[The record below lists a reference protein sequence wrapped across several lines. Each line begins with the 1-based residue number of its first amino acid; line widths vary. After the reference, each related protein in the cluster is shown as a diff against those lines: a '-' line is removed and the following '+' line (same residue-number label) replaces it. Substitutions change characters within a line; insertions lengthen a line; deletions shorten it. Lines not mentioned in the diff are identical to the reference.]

1 MRYFYLLILSCLS
14 LFKLEAQIDT
24 SFWFVAPKVPAV
36 IGTTSIGLQIGS
48 YTQAVTV
55 RVRQP
60 ANAGGVNLIFNLAA
74 NTSTLVDLTPS
85 LGLVTSVLANAAD
98 NKGLYISSTGS
109 VSANFIMESPVSKEN
124 ISIKGRNGIGDDFF
138 APFTSSINTL
148 YNGLAGNTAFDIVAT
163 EQGLTTLLITPKGN
177 LIGPRPKNITFITTL
192 TQGQTFSCQED
203 IFTRNPVSSVT
214 RDFDGDGFLDIAM
227 VDQKFNSVLMLKG
240 NGTGSFTENG
250 VHIVGSTP
258 THIIAADVNNDS
270 NLDLIVT
277 NSGSDNVAILI
288 GNGAGSFAPATFFST
303 GGGQSPTSVACD
315 DINNDGNRDLVVTHT
330 LSSGF
335 ALLHGNGAGSFTFNS
350 TYATAIIPI
359 DIKISDFTND
369 GNKDVV
375 ISNFNSNSISV
386 FTGVASGTFNTAPT
400 NYACATNPYRL
411 EVVDLNAD
419 GFEDVVVANRGSANV
434 RVFLSNA
441 VGTFTGI
448 TAYAVGT
455 NPESVVTATVNG
467 DGFRDLVVSNAGSN
481 NVSVL
486 FGAAA
491 GAFGA
496 AFSGN
501 AVGTTPRHIVTG
513 DFTGDGLP
521 DFCTANFNSN
531 NYSILTGNGT
541 NAFAPINSTILG
553 TVNYPFTELS
563 GSIIS
568 SDKKIAVSVSGAL
581 GGASV
586 CPSYYAD
593 QITPTSRIGMHYV
606 VHRTGTQHDQ
616 TYILAPQNSTS
627 LSITS
632 ATTTNWLINSGETFK
647 VNTAGNA
654 LTYIQTDKPVY
665 VFNVGGRGCK
675 LAAAQIAPAYCA
687 GSYTA
692 SFTRESSDS
701 LFIDVYVR
709 SAAIGTFTLD
719 INSVPTPIAA
729 GNFTVVPGT
738 AGNLFGARIYFSTA
752 TIPLGAYCI
761 LRNNVDLFGFSVQN
775 GGNATGSYLS
785 QHSSFNSETF
795 VQANPVPT
803 ATICSNTTFTLNGL
817 IGGGPNTGVWTSN
830 GYGTYSGGP
839 NQIANNVYTPNL
851 LDTSLVP
858 VPTPTPWTGGLVVFN
873 LTSTGICPNLS
884 STVAVRVLQ
893 GPIVNAGTD
902 QIKCTNN
909 TATIQLNG
917 LILGASSQG
926 TWSPVAPA
934 SGTIVN
940 SSSLSTI
947 YNTALPGDT
956 ALPYIKI
963 LLTSINNGIC
973 AAERDTIKII
983 LQKAPIVDAAPT
995 SSLVRCSNNSTVY
1008 LSGYISN
1015 SIPSGIWTTSG
1026 SGLFIP
1032 NNISLINNYVPS
1044 LGDLTTGPI
1053 KLKLSTPPSAL
1064 CKVVSDSVI
1073 VHFTTPADLNLG
1085 PDLNS
1090 CKNNPIIPLNA
1101 VITGTSSST
1110 VLWSGGTGSFV
1121 PSTTALTTT
1130 YIATPTET
1138 TSGFVILTAST
1149 TANGICLG
1157 VTKQIR
1163 IDFRDKPAANFITN
1177 TVCLNQTTLFSD
1189 QSINPSGI
1197 GSLSGWQWNFGN
1209 GQNSSNINP
1218 SLTYT
1223 APGTYT
1229 VMLVVN
1235 NSFGCYDTI
1244 RKSTTVFP
1252 LPNIKWGYNR
1262 LCTGSAQNICFT
1274 DSSTIL
1280 PPSTIPVTNHY
1291 WDFGGVGFSVTKDTC
1306 FIFPTDGKY
1315 SVTHQ
1320 ITSSNGC
1327 VSALVQTINITPKPT
1342 AKFQAF
1348 NSGQLSLG
1356 TNVNF
1361 IDSSKYSVGWTWDF
1375 GNGSTSTQQNPTTT
1389 YGSNGNYT
1397 VTQIVRDQFGCTD
1410 TYTLVVRI
1418 LNVVNDIVQLI
1429 PNVISPNGDGKNDYW
1444 RLDFI
1449 DVYFKN
1455 AEIEIFN
1462 RWGESIFRSTGY
1474 SNAWDGT
1481 YRGEPLPVGAY
1492 YYTMDLKDPNK
1503 PGIIKGNITILK

>member
-1 MRYFYLLILSCLS
+1 MRYFYLLLLSCLS
-14 LFKLEAQIDT
+14 LYKLDAQIDT

-36 IGTTSIGLQIGS
+36 IGTSSIGLQIGS

-60 ANAGGVNLIFNLAA
+60 ANAGGVNLVFNLAA
-74 NTSTLVDLTPS
+74 NTSTVVNLTPS
-85 LGLVTSVLANAAD
+85 LALVTSVLANAAD

-109 VSANFIMESPVSKEN
+109 ISANFIMESAVSKEN
-124 ISIKGRNGIGDDFF
+124 ISIKGRNGIGNDFF

-148 YNGLAGNTAFDIVAT
+148 YNGLAGNTAYDIVAT
-163 EQGLTTLLITPKGN
+163 EAGLTTLLITPKGN
-177 LIGPRPKNITFITTL
+177 LIGPRPKNITFITSL

-203 IFTRNPVSSVT
+203 LFTRNPVSSVT

-227 VDQKFNSVLMLKG
+227 LDQKFNSVIMLKG
-240 NGTGSFTENG
+240 NGTGAFTEFG

-258 THIIAADVNNDS
+258 THIIADDVNNDS

-277 NSGSDNVAILI
+277 NSGADNVAILI

-303 GGGQSPTSVACD
+303 GGGQAPTSVACG
-315 DINNDGNRDLVVTHT
+315 DINNDGNKDIVVTHS

-335 ALLHGNGAGSFTFNS
+335 ALMYGNGAGSFTFNS
-350 TYATAIIPI
+350 TYATPIVPI

-375 ISNFNSNSISV
+375 ITNFNSNSISV
-386 FTGVASGTFNTAPT
+386 FTCVPTGTFNTVPI

-411 EVVDLNAD
+411 EVIDFNAD

-455 NPESVVTATVNG
+455 NPESVVTATVNA

-486 FGAAA
+486 FGAA
-491 GAFGA
+491 GGVFGA

-501 AVGTTPRHIVTG
+501 VVGTTPRHIVTG

-521 DFCTANFNSN
+521 DFCTPNFNST

-541 NAFAPINSTILG
+541 SAFAPINTVLLG
-553 TVNYPFTELS
+553 TVNYPATELS

-568 SDKKIAVSVSGAL
+568 SDKKIAVSVSGAI

-593 QITPTSRIGMHYV
+593 QITPTNKLGMHYV
-606 VHRTGTQHDQ
+606 IHRTGTQHDQ

-692 SFTRESSDS
+692 SFSRESSDS
-701 LFIDVYVR
+701 LFLDVYVR

-719 INSVPTPIAA
+719 INAVPTPIVA

-761 LRNNVDLFGFSVQN
+761 LRNNIDLFGFSVVN
-775 GGNATGSYLS
+775 GSSTSGSHMS
-785 QHSSFNSETF
+785 QHSSFSSQTF
-795 VQANPVPT
+795 VQANPMPT
-803 ATICSNTTFTLNGL
+803 ATICSNTTFTLQGV

-830 GYGTYSGGP
+830 GYGTLSGGP
-839 NQIANNVYTPNL
+839 NQITNNVYTPNL

-858 VPTPTPWTGGLVVFN
+858 VPTPTPWTGGLVIFN

-917 LILGASSQG
+917 SILGASSQG

-934 SGTIVN
+934 SGTIV
-940 SSSLSTI
+940 SPASLSTI
-947 YNTALPGDT
+947 YNTAFPGDT

-973 AAERDTIKII
+973 AAERDTVKII
-983 LQKAPIVDAAPT
+983 LQKAPLVDAAPT
-995 SSLVRCSNNSTVY
+995 SSLVRCSNNATVY

-1026 SGLFIP
+1026 SGIFIP
-1032 NNISLINNYVPS
+1032 NNIALINNYVPS
-1044 LGDLTTGPI
+1044 LTDLSTGPI
-1053 KLKLSTPPSAL
+1053 KLKLTTPPSAL
-1064 CKVVSDSVI
+1064 CKQVSDSVF
-1073 VHFTTPADLNLG
+1073 VHFTTPAIVSAG
-1085 PDLNS
+1085 ADLNS

-1121 PSTTALTTT
+1121 PSTTAQTTT

-1138 TSGFVILTAST
+1138 TNGFVILTVST

-1157 VTKQIR
+1157 ATDQIR

-1177 TVCLNQTTLFSD
+1177 TVCLNQGTLFSD

-1209 GQNSSNINP
+1209 GQNSNNINP
-1218 SLTYT
+1218 AITYT

-1244 RKSTTVFP
+1244 RKTTTVFP
-1252 LPNIKWGYNR
+1252 LPNIKWGYTR
-1262 LCTGSAQNICFT
+1262 LCTGAAQNICFT

-1320 ITSSNGC
+1320 IISSNGC
-1327 VSALVQTINITPKPT
+1327 LSALVQTINITPKPD
-1342 AKFQAF
+1342 AKFTAF

-1361 IDSSKYSVGWTWDF
+1361 VDSSKYSVGWSWDF
-1375 GNGSTSTQQNPTTT
+1375 GNGTGSNLQNPSSIYT
-1389 YGSNGNYT
+1389 SNGNYT
-1397 VTQIVRDQFGCTD
+1397 VTQVVRDQFGCTD
-1410 TYTLVVRI
+1410 SYSLVVGI
-1418 LNVVNDIVQLI
+1418 NNVVNDITELI

-1444 RLDFI
+1444 RLDFV
-1449 DVYFKN
+1449 DVFYPN

-1481 YRGEPLPVGAY
+1481 YRGDALPVGAY
-1492 YYTMDLKDPNK
+1492 YYTLDLKDPDK
-1503 PGIIKGNITILK
+1503 PGIIKGNITLLK